1 MTCNIEKKLCENDII
16 LLAILFDPRYSVIL
30 SDENIRRQKAKKCML
45 LTFKR
50 LKTFLVIQ
58 HMY

>member
-1 MTCNIEKKLCENDII
+1 MILSAI
-16 LLAILFDPRYSVIL
+16 LLDLRYSVIL
-30 SDENIRRQKAKKCML
+30 SDENIRRQKAKKCIL